1 MKFARFAAGVVC
13 SLGLLAAAGQGGQA
27 PKAEKPDIIVSD
39 LTLDGDDLVL
49 EVQNQGPG
57 AAKKGTKVDA
67 VFTVNTTTTVKDK
80 VTGKDK
86 LVSTPVSVTVSVPV
100 PVEPLTLEKVKL
112 PMAKL
117 RGKEGA
123 RPSELV
129 HVTLDPKKTLAE
141 ERPGNNTFHRQLDLM
156 GNQVKPKR
164 AGYEGG
170 TELPDL
176 VVTDVVHD
184 GPYLRVH
191 YTNAGKGATGAD
203 FLIEVRSGKLSFG
216 GNPYYRFQVP
226 SQGEKVESGGFTLGL
241 IGLKPGTEADV
252 EVIIDPENRVRE
264 SDKKNNTFKKKV
276 VIAAEKKNN

>member
-13 SLGLLAAAGQGGQA
+13 SLGLLTAAGLGGQA
-27 PKAEKPDIIVSD
+27 QKNEKPDVIVSD
-39 LTLDGDDLVL
+39 LTVDGDDLVL

-57 AAKKGTKVDA
+57 VAKKGTKVDA
-67 VFTVNTTTTVKDK
+67 VFTGNTTATVKDK
-80 VTGKDK
+80 ATGKDK
-86 LVSTPVSVTVSVPV
+86 AVSTPFSVTVAVPV
-100 PVEPLTLEKVKL
+100 PAEPLALERVKL

-117 RGKEGA
+117 GVKEGVKL
-123 RPSELV
+123 RELV
-129 HVTLDPKKTLAE
+129 TVTLDPKKTLAE
-141 ERPGNNTFHRQLDLM
+141 ERPGNNTFHRQLDLA
-156 GNQVKPKR
+156 GNQIKPKR

-203 FLIEVRSGKLSFG
+203 FLIEIRSGKLSFG
-216 GNPYYRFQVP
+216 GNSYYRFQVP
-226 SQGEKVESGGFTLGL
+226 PPGEEVKSGGFTLGL

-252 EVIIDPENRVRE
+252 EVVIDPENRVRE
-264 SDKKNNTFKKKV
+264 TDKKNNTFKKKV
-276 VIAAEKKNN
+276 VIAAEKK

>member
-1 MKFARFAAGVVC
+1 MQFVRLAAGVLC
-13 SLGLLAAAGQGGQA
+13 GLGLLSAAGRGGQA
-27 PKAEKPDIIVSD
+27 PKAEKPDVIVSD
-39 LTLDGDDLVL
+39 LTVDGDDLVL

-57 AAKKGTKVDA
+57 AARKGAKVEA
-67 VFTVNTTTTVKDK
+67 VFTGSTTTKVKDK
-80 VTGKDK
+80 ATGKDK
-86 LVSTPVSVTVSVPV
+86 VVATPFSVTVPVPV
-100 PVEPLTLEKVKL
+100 PVEPLTLEKIKL

-117 RGKEGA
+117 GVKEGHKLT
-123 RPSELV
+123 ELV
-129 HVTLDPKKTLAE
+129 TVTLDPKKTLAE
-141 ERPGNNTFHRQLDLM
+141 ERPGNNTFHRQLDLV
-156 GNQVKPKR
+156 GNQIKPKR

-216 GNPYYRFQVP
+216 GNSYYRFQVP
-226 SQGEKVESGGFTLGL
+226 PPGEETKSGGFTLGL

-252 EVIIDPENRVRE
+252 EVVIDPENRVRE
-264 SDKKNNTFKKKV
+264 TDKKNNTFKKKV
-276 VIAAEKKNN
+276 VIAAEKK